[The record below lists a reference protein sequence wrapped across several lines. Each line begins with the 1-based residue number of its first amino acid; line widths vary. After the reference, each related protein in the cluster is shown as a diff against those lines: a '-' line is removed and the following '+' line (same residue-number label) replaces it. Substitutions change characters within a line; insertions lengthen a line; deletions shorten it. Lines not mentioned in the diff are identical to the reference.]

1 MEALD
6 PHSALIVVDLQAGT
20 LGNAVV
26 NPAEQVVA
34 NATALVDVFRAAGL
48 PVVLAS
54 VTGTPAGRTAYGVGA
69 RAFPA
74 EFSALAI
81 EPQPGDLVVQ
91 RATWD
96 AFAGTDLDAGLG
108 ALGVTQVVI
117 VGVATSFGVES
128 TGRRAYDL
136 GYSVVIVTDAISDPR
151 AESHENSVTRV
162 FPALGQLATTP
173 EVLALLA

>member
-54 VTGTPAGRTAYGVGA
+54 VTGTPAGRTAHGVGA

-128 TGRRAYDL
+128 TARAAYDL
-136 GYSVVIVTDAISDPR
+136 GYSVLVVTDAVTDLR
-151 AESHENSVTRV
+151 AEAHENSVTRV
-162 FPALGQLATTP
+162 FP
-173 EVLALLA
+173 VLAETTATADVLAEL